1 MSHVAVKSSRVIQG
15 FVSQI
20 LNSDSKVCSSGTMA
34 DDPASGSS
42 AQPATRTNLSPL
54 TFGKVFGAIPRVTGV
69 NTPNINHKI
78 AKLWGLPPV
87 DNSAEFKRIYVD
99 GRAILR

>member
-1 MSHVAVKSSRVIQG
+1 
-15 FVSQI
+15 
-20 LNSDSKVCSSGTMA
+20 MA

-54 TFGKVFGAIPRVTGV
+54 TFGKVFGLIPRVTGV